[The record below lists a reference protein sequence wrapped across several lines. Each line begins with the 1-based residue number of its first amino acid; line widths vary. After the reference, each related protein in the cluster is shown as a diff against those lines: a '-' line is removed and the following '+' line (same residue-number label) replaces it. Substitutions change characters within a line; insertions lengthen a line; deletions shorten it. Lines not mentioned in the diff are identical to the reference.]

1 MGNFRGSEWWILYL
15 RKVGI
20 MPIDSA
26 ITKYLR
32 VDKVSEP
39 MFSATQTF
47 TSVAA
52 TNRMLFEED
61 VLYNNGGVWG
71 ESSSALSNRFVA
83 PSSGYYY
90 FFLNLRAYS
99 PTTGYMSHKWRKNG
113 VDMAYETYPSNL
125 RIPDGKI
132 VSSSCI
138 LSLDKSDIIAIWI
151 TEGAAANGSTFTS
164 FKLG

>member
-1 MGNFRGSEWWILYL
+1 
-15 RKVGI
+15 

-26 ITKYLR
+26 VTKYLR
-32 VDKVSEP
+32 TDKVSEP

-47 TSVAA
+47 TPVAA
-52 TNRMLFEED
+52 TNRMSFQED
-61 VLYNNGGVWG
+61 ILYNNGGVWG
-71 ESSSALSNRFVA
+71 EESSALSNRFVA

-90 FFLNLRAYS
+90 FFLNLSAYS
-99 PTTGYMSHKWRKNG
+99 PPTGYMSHKWRKNG

-125 RIPDGKI
+125 RIPHGKI

-138 LSLDKSDIIAIWI
+138 LNLNKDDIIAIWI
-151 TEGAAANGSTFTS
+151 TEGSASGGSTFTS